1 MCFSKPQI
9 TVNTHIHS
17 SGGCRVQEVVTGAY
31 YMGRNGPHNTTVVLA
46 PLRRQGRSSKSTY
59 RKSTVSK
66 SVSRSEAEKNKIRN
80 ARLVKLG
87 GHDKANAGSL

>member
-46 PLRRQGRSSKSTY
+46 PLRRRSAS
-59 RKSTVSK
+59 
-66 SVSRSEAEKNKIRN
+66 
-80 ARLVKLG
+80 
-87 GHDKANAGSL
+87 